1 MTKRLICL
9 LVMAAMM
16 LCMLAACGKEGP
28 LTVDDAKAI
37 VLEDLGVKE
46 SKVSSIDVH
55 ITTVDGAACY
65 LVYVTY
71 NDENFEYVVNGLTGE
86 ILSAEESDHGH
97 SH

>member
-1 MTKRLICL
+1 MFKRVISVLMIAVL
-9 LVMAAMM
+9 ALG
-16 LCMLAACGKEGP
+16 LLAACGKEGP
-28 LTVDDAKAI
+28 LTVEDAKAI

-65 LVYVTY
+65 LVYVSY
-71 NDENFEYVVNGLTGE
+71 NGENFEYMVNGLTGE

>member
-1 MTKRLICL
+1 MFKRVISV
-9 LVMAAMM
+9 VMIAVLAFG
-16 LCMLAACGKEGP
+16 LLAACGKDGP
-28 LTVDDAKAI
+28 LSVEDAKAV

-65 LVYVTY
+65 LVYVSY
-71 NDENFEYVVNGLTGE
+71 NGENFEYVVNGLTGE

>member
-9 LVMAAMM
+9 FVMAAMM

-65 LVYVTY
+65 LVYISY
-71 NDENFEYVVNGLTGE
+71 DGENFEYAIDSFSGE
-86 ILSAEESDHGH
+86 ILSVEETDSGH

>member
-1 MTKRLICL
+1 MFNRVISILMIAVL
-9 LVMAAMM
+9 ALG
-16 LCMLAACGKEGP
+16 LLAACGKEGP
-28 LTVDDAKAI
+28 LTVEDAKAI

-65 LVYVTY
+65 LVYVSY
-71 NDENFEYVVNGLTGE
+71 NGENFEYVVNGLTGE

>member
-1 MTKRLICL
+1 MFKRVISVLMIAVL
-9 LVMAAMM
+9 ALG
-16 LCMLAACGKEGP
+16 LLAACGKEGP
-28 LTVDDAKAI
+28 LTVEDAKAI

-65 LVYVTY
+65 LVYVSY
-71 NDENFEYVVNGLTGE
+71 NGENFEYVVNGLTGE